1 MLKTEERCDDGR
13 DAMIRTQA
21 AITVKPLFRQGH
33 EIVCSIDAG
42 GYMQGGN
49 IELPK
54 GHYSLTFNLLEG
66 NPAGL
71 NFEPNDVHGD
81 CEAFW
86 SESNDCPR
94 NSTNHAGYSA
104 RLSDPRTLTVDVDVD
119 PGAPPEAVHYR
130 LNFDNHCYFD
140 PIIIHE

>member
-1 MLKTEERCDDGR
+1 MLKTEERCDDCG
-13 DAMIRTQA
+13 APIIRTEA
-21 AITVKPLFRQGH
+21 GITVTPLFRQGH
-33 EIVCSIDAG
+33 EVVCSIDAG
-42 GYMQGGN
+42 GYMKGGN

-54 GHYSLTFNLLEG
+54 GHYTLTFILADG
-66 NPAGL
+66 TPADL

-86 SESNDCPR
+86 SESDDCPK
-94 NSTNHAGYSA
+94 NSTNHLGYSGH
-104 RLSDPRTLTVDVDVD
+104 LDDPRTLVVNVDVD
-119 PGAPPEAVHYR
+119 PGAPPVAVHYR